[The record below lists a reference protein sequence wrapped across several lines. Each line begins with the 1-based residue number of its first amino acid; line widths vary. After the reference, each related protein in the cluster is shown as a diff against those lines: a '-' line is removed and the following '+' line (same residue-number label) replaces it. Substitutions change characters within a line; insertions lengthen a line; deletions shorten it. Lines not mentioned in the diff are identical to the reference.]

1 MEGMLL
7 TPVTETRLALA
18 PVLHPAVVHIL
29 RCGNEGQVVEL
40 VKSEFCAGQKD
51 GLRSSLSDQL
61 AVTQPC
67 DIEHR
72 GEESIHVADEDV
84 GLAQLYRVLRE
95 HGHLRRIWEETVQS
109 VLSKSQRSHPGCFLA
124 QAQNY

>member
-1 MEGMLL
+1 MLGYQVLGAGECGKRVLL

-29 RCGNEGQVVEL
+29 RRGNEGQVVEF

-51 GLRSSLSDQL
+51 GLRSSFSDQL
-61 AVTQPC
+61 SVTQPC
-67 DIEHR
+67 DIKHWR
-72 GEESIHVADEDV
+72 EEPVDVTDEDV

-95 HGHLRRIWEETVQS
+95 HGHLGR
-109 VLSKSQRSHPGCFLA
+109 L
-124 QAQNY
+124 